1 MEAVSSTAKSGSL
14 PVVCDRPPGAVTR
27 ACEGRVS
34 TSTKSSSA
42 PLGARNFPRHETNDA
57 GFCEAR
63 SGQMIAD
70 AVHTAQPEAD
80 APLSA
85 NAFMRRQP

>member
-1 MEAVSSTAKSGSL
+1 MAINRNQDDPLISVEQPPMEAVSSTAKSGSL
-14 PVVCDRPPGAVTR
+14 PVVCDRRPGAVTR

-57 GFCEAR
+57 MVF
-63 SGQMIAD
+63 
-70 AVHTAQPEAD
+70 VKL
-80 APLSA
+80 APVK
-85 NAFMRRQP
+85 

>member
-1 MEAVSSTAKSGSL
+1 MAINRNQDDPLISVRAAADGT
-14 PVVCDRPPGAVTR
+14 GAVTR

-57 GFCEAR
+57 MVF
-63 SGQMIAD
+63 
-70 AVHTAQPEAD
+70 VKL
-80 APLSA
+80 APVK
-85 NAFMRRQP
+85 